1 MMRVSSSIT
10 DARPLTFPPP
20 GWYFMLSVEPI
31 LERTLRMSGAGA
43 VLGREVVPEALTLPQ
58 VVLEVGW
65 GTRGPGG
72 FFSGTVEE
80 GAVAGLVV
88 VGRTRGVALVVLAME
103 LRVVLVRGRVESA
116 RMEGGV
122 GEKRTINNQVMKP
135 FRCKNT

>member
-1 MMRVSSSIT
+1 MVSPPPIT
-10 DARPLTFPPP
+10 DARLPTFPPP

-43 VLGREVVPEALTLPQ
+43 VPGREVVRVALALPVG
-58 VVLEVGW
+58 VVAVGR
-65 GTRGPGG
+65 GTRGTCG
-72 FFSGTVEE
+72 FFSDTVEE
-80 GAVAGLVV
+80 EGAGLVV
-88 VGRTRGVALVVLAME
+88 EGRTRGVALVVLAIE